1 MSQRDSGYAGIPR
14 DEYSTPRWVTRALLP
29 QIRDIHLVWD
39 PASGSGQM
47 ARALK
52 AAGLQVLATDIA
64 TGQDFLLAKAIITN
78 PPYALAQEFIE
89 HALELTKPDGI
100 VAMLLRTDFDHAKT
114 RQHLF
119 GECDRFAKK
128 VVLTKRTSFNHA
140 WYVWDWKHRGPP
152 TLAYGPE

>member
-29 QIRDIHLVWD
+29 QISDIHLVWE

-64 TGQDFLLAKAIITN
+64 TGQDFLLAKAEPVQAIITN
-78 PPYALAQEFIE
+78 PPYALAQSSSNM
-89 HALELTKPDGI
+89 PW
-100 VAMLLRTDFDHAKT
+100 
-114 RQHLF
+114 
-119 GECDRFAKK
+119 
-128 VVLTKRTSFNHA
+128 N
-140 WYVWDWKHRGPP
+140 
-152 TLAYGPE
+152 